1 MPWPLAGK
9 GAAMR
14 VTAFAVFLLPVAAIP
29 EPAAAARTDAC
40 RQARDR
46 LDALRER

>member
-1 MPWPLAGK
+1 MPGPHFGK
-9 GAAMR
+9 GAGMR
-14 VTAFAVFLLPVAAIP
+14 ATAFAVFLLPVAAIS